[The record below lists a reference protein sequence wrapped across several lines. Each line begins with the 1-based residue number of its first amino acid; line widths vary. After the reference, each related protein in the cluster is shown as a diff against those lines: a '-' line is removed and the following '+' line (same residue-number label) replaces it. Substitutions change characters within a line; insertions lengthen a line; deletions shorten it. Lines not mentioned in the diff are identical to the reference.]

1 MIIKSIE
8 LKNFRPFYDTHK
20 IEFSKGVNLIN
31 AQQGGGKTS
40 LFSAFYWCLF
50 NKIYNST
57 DKEWVF
63 KPHFSIVINR
73 QGFENIEI
81 GSEIESSVTLN
92 IEKKTP
98 EGINETFTIVRS
110 SKGKK
115 EGETSVKVSDS
126 LVVFFEDEQ
135 GSTSRTDD
143 LAQSLIDQYI
153 FPPAL
158 SDYIWFQG
166 EFLNKLI
173 NLDNSDS
180 FRRVVN
186 TISYMEYY
194 DKLTAL
200 LTSAYHKNQR
210 EKTKKAKLD
219 SQRKNE
225 ALNLQNNIETANK
238 RLQQFQRDLE
248 DKQYDLEVN
257 KLEEEKLKKIIVSS
271 TGSKDLIQAIDEEN
285 RKYSEQIKRRENLDY
300 KIRQS
305 LGKKWMIKG
314 LESQIHE
321 GNKRMHD
328 FKLEYSKAKKK
339 EYELPIDTPDD
350 NTLRDMLKAE
360 RCLVCGS
367 DAPKDS
373 EVYNT
378 IREKIGRVINSQVK
392 LDPEKETIIE
402 AIHNLSRYHDS
413 LILAIKEVDEEID
426 SCNREEQEI
435 FEETQLI
442 SAERDKKKEKKKR
455 LEKEL
460 GVHNLEDFQSD
471 MDKSTSQLLDVGRK
485 INRAAKEI
493 SSLEEEIR
501 NKQKEINNFN
511 SKLNSILN
519 EDEEII
525 EVKIEGVLELLKETV
540 EKTKDIEYSKLVS
553 DIEDI
558 TNKLLQKALER
569 NDSIKVRISINPKT
583 NEISR
588 LDYQGNNLDLELNTG
603 HDALINLCL
612 IMAIISKSNSYSNQ
626 TFTFLSDAPTSSLDP
641 NVSLDWTYLNNEV
654 FEQSIILNKDLLNF
668 EEELKKSKEIASI
681 LRLETITPK
690 GGEYTGGIANQY
702 TSIKK
707 IK

>member
-8 LKNFRPFYDTHK
+8 LKNFRPFYDSHR

-63 KPHFSIVINR
+63 KPHFSIIINR
-73 QGFENIEI
+73 QAFENIEI
-81 GSEIESSVTLN
+81 GSEIESSVTLI

-98 EGINETFTIVRS
+98 EGIHETYTIVRK

-115 EGETSVKVSDS
+115 EGETSVKVSEN
-126 LVVFFEDEQ
+126 LVVFFEDDQ

-180 FRRVVN
+180 FRKVVN

-200 LTSAYHKNQR
+200 LTGAYHKNQR

-238 RLQQFQRDLE
+238 RLDQFQRDLE
-248 DKQYDLEVN
+248 NEKYDLEVN

-271 TGSKDLIQAIDEEN
+271 TGSRDLIQAIEEQN
-285 RKYSEQIKRRENLDY
+285 RKHSEQIKKRENLDY

-305 LGKKWMIKG
+305 LGKKWMMKG
-314 LESQIHE
+314 LENQIHE
-321 GNKRMHD
+321 GNKRMHE

-402 AIHNLSRYHDS
+402 AIHNLSRFHDS
-413 LILAIKEVDEEID
+413 LIMAINEVDEEID
-426 SCNREEQEI
+426 ACNREEQEI
-435 FEETQLI
+435 FETTHLI
-442 SAERDKKKEKKKR
+442 SAERDRKKEEKKR
-455 LEKEL
+455 MEKEL

-471 MDKSTSQLLDVGRK
+471 MDKNTSQLLSVGMK
-485 INRAAKEI
+485 ISKANAAI
-493 SSLEEEIR
+493 SSLKEEIR
-501 NKQKEINNFN
+501 TKQNEINNFN
-511 SKLNSILN
+511 SKLNNILN
-519 EDEEII
+519 EGEEII

-540 EKTKDIEYSKLVS
+540 EKTKEIEYSKLVAH
-553 DIEDI
+553 IESI

-569 NDSIKVRISINPKT
+569 NDSVKVRIKINPKT

-641 NVSLDWTYLNNEV
+641 NVSLDWTYLNHEV

-668 EEELKKSKEIASI
+668 EEELKNSKEISSI
-681 LRLETITPK
+681 LKLETITTK
-690 GGEYTGGIANQY
+690 GEDFTGGIANQY